1 MWNAGLP
8 FMVRQAHHERPFL
21 SLSEGPVRPELVE
34 GQRARSL
41 AMALA
46 LLCAI
51 ALAGCAWGY
60 TRVRE
65 IKAAPEGFVGKEVR
79 LQGTVGK
86 AIDPPRP
93 QAYMLRD
100 PSGEIMVVTRGELPA
115 QDSEVALMGIVRI
128 TVDRGAGWSLDV
140 RVEETERLR

>member
-1 MWNAGLP
+1 MKSE
-8 FMVRQAHHERPFL
+8 FV
-21 SLSEGPVRPELVE
+21 SLLLMISTG
-34 GQRARSL
+34 
-41 AMALA
+41 LA
-46 LLCAI
+46 LT
-51 ALAGCAWGY
+51 GCASGY

-65 IKAAPEGFVGKEVR
+65 IMAAPEGFVGKEVR

-100 PSGEIMVVTRGELPA
+100 ESGEIMVVTRGELPA
-115 QDSEVALMGIVRI
+115 QDSEVALRGIVRS
-128 TVDRGAGWSLDV
+128 VVSRGARWSLDL

>member
-1 MWNAGLP
+1 MRAGVVPGLI
-8 FMVRQAHHERPFL
+8 V
-21 SLSEGPVRPELVE
+21 
-34 GQRARSL
+34 
-41 AMALA
+41 MAA
-46 LLCAI
+46 AAI
-51 ALAGCAWGY
+51 TIAGCASGY

-100 PSGEIMVVTRGELPA
+100 ATGEIMVVTRGELPA
-115 QDSEVALMGIVRI
+115 QDSEVALRGIVKS
-128 TVDRGAGWSLDV
+128 TVVRGTRWTLDL

>member
-1 MWNAGLP
+1 MKDEVIPSSG
-8 FMVRQAHHERPFL
+8 
-21 SLSEGPVRPELVE
+21 
-34 GQRARSL
+34 RSL
-41 AMALA
+41 MTGRLMFLIVMALA
-46 LLCAI
+46 AI
-51 ALAGCAWGY
+51 TVAGCASGY

-65 IKAAPEGFVGKEVR
+65 IMAAPDGFVGKEVR

-100 PSGEIMVVTRGELPA
+100 ASGEIMVVTRGELPA
-115 QDSEVALMGIVRI
+115 QDSEVALRGIVRS
-128 TVDRGAGWSLDV
+128 TVVRGARWSLDV